1 MINYSNLVHEGIH
14 DAAVRQQ
21 SGLVIGNRIPKDYF
35 ITKGTGE
42 SDIAVHA
49 GSYHLALKSAGIEM
63 ANIMTYSSI
72 LPPIANEI
80 PKPDSIY
87 HGEVMES
94 IMAVATGHES
104 ERLSAGII
112 FAWLYEED
120 KKYGGLVCENYG
132 NFPLDELEWRL
143 QESLKELYNA
153 GYQHM
158 ELKDTRL
165 IMESFVPQK
174 RFGSVIVSLCFTN
187 YFYPVI
193 SGGRDLN

>member
-1 MINYSNLVHEGIH
+1 MRIVKYKDLPGANEQAIN
-14 DAAVRQQ
+14 APQQ
-21 SGLVIGNRIPKDYF
+21 GLVIGNRIPMDYF

-49 GSYHLALKSAGIEM
+49 GSYHLALKAAGIEM

-72 LPPIANEI
+72 LPSIAREV
-80 PKPDSIY
+80 PKPDKIA

-112 FAWLYEED
+112 FGWLYD
-120 KKYGGLVCENYG
+120 KGKKYGGLVCENYG
-132 NFPLDELEWRL
+132 NFPVDELEWRL
-143 QESLKELYNA
+143 NESLKELYNA

-158 ELKDTRL
+158 DLKDIKIIT
-165 IMESFVPQK
+165 ESFVPQK

-187 YFYPVI
+187 YFYPVT
-193 SGGRDLN
+193 SQAK